1 MADGP
6 QLRRHHGRQDG
17 ADGPEADAQRE
28 VLERNYDI
36 ATQVMDLRLQH
47 GLTQAELAELCG
59 MGQPDISRI
68 ERGSTSQPRSPSR
81 RLQPALDAEVRLVP
95 KAS

>member
-1 MADGP
+1 MGRGYDDIMAD
-6 QLRRHHGRQDG
+6 RMARM
-17 ADGPEADAQRE
+17 GPEADAQRE

-68 ERGSTSQPRSPSR
+68 ERGSTSPTTVS
-81 RLQPALDAEVRLVP
+81 LQKVAAALDAEVRLVP